1 MSTITPTMRIATV
14 TISAVNRA
22 RDTLVEP
29 SRAPRKTA
37 MKPRAAPVRSESSTW
52 VAVHV
57 SAAGRSA
64 KKTAAADAA
73 ALSTRVAKRNAGR
86 PLRALP
92 LAT

>member
-1 MSTITPTMRIATV
+1 MSTITPTMRIAAV

-29 SRAPRKTA
+29 SRALRKTA
-37 MKPRAAPVRSESSTW
+37 IKPRAAPVRNESSTW
-52 VAVHV
+52 VTVHV
-57 SAAGRSA
+57 SAAGCIA
-64 KKTAAADAA
+64 KKTADPDAA
-73 ALSTRVAKRNAGR
+73 ALRTRVANRNAGR